1 MAEHLWPGE
10 RALPGPR
17 QATAVPQGAGPID
30 GSERQDP
37 DHLALHVYQ
46 AIQRGDN
53 RLALSL
59 GAEAQAAA
67 DERPALLA
75 RLLAWEAQ
83 AAAALG
89 EGPRARQALRR
100 ARGLAQSMGDT
111 EGDAALASLQAQL
124 MQRLMASRPPPPDEG
139 TELGRALAAFDRGD
153 VEGGARM
160 AALCVELARADG
172 DPRAQVLALLALA
185 RSPTAAAGAIEEAH
199 RVADASG
206 DFNLV
211 TAVSKAAR
219 AAGLTLAPHV
229 F

>member
-1 MAEHLWPGE
+1 MAEHLWPG
-10 RALPGPR
+10 AASLPGPR
-17 QATAVPQGAGPID
+17 VQAPAPID

-46 AIQRGDN
+46 AIARGAP
-53 RLALSL
+53 REALGL
-59 GAEAQAAA
+59 CAEAQVAAA
-67 DERPALLA
+67 DRPALLA

-83 AAAALG
+83 AAVDVG

-100 ARGLAQSMGDT
+100 ARGLAQSIGDT
-111 EGDAALASLQAQL
+111 EGDAALAGLQAQL

-139 TELGRALAAFDRGD
+139 TDIGRALAAFDRGE
-153 VEGGARM
+153 VEEGARL
-160 AALCVELARADG
+160 AAHCASLARADG
-172 DPRAQVLALLALA
+172 DARGEVLALLALA
-185 RSPTAAAGAIEEAH
+185 RSPSATVSAIEAAQE
-199 RVADASG
+199 VADLSG

-219 AAGLTLAPHV
+219 AAGQTLAPRV